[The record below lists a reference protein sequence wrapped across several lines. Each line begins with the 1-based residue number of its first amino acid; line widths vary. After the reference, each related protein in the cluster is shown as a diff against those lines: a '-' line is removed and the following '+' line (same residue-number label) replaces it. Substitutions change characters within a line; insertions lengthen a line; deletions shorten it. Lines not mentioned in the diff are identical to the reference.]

1 MAQEMEGAG
10 RWPTSRRGGARVH
23 PAVRKGRKTRSNP
36 APGPAF
42 RVRPEDVSL
51 PIRLAS
57 RGGNAYCVRRREA
70 APSRPRA
77 DFASL
82 RRVPLTQPTSPPPN
96 RRGLGVLAPT
106 LSVVETWGFGFS
118 VLLFWVVVAPAVHVE
133 VGPSALAAWIPAT
146 LAGIVITLQVRRLA
160 LARTDAAGG
169 SPVYVAGLWSD
180 RPWVARWTGWAYF
193 HSWAIVPPVLAW
205 VLADVATDTL
215 AMAGVSVP
223 PLAIQLVVL
232 GAVYGL
238 AFTGIRA
245 LSIVHLAFLVPSLGL
260 VALFGVQGFAL
271 FLLPVGSGV
280 ALAAPEAS
288 LTFPGWLPWLATYF
302 AVAYTTYGIETAA
315 AFTADSPS
323 PRRTLR
329 ALPVAAA
336 LALPIMVGGSW
347 LLHRASGLPP
357 GAHAM
362 NAPSETALLEEVAG
376 LLWGAATPALVTF
389 MVASCCLLACASSV
403 AITPR
408 VGWQLARDGVFPPLL
423 GRLNG
428 AGVPRVALGAAAVLA
443 LLHAGLGPGEMLL
456 VGGASWVGFW
466 ALMHLGLWR
475 RRGDDAVLWPHLA
488 LLLGLLELAVLGVGG
503 WMAGGG
509 YVLAGLLVPTA
520 LVALDPLARRL
531 PDRWNHPPFRP
542 LGPGRRMGR
551 EALEVGLL
559 LGLVLLTLSVGW
571 LMARQVG
578 DAPREVLVRVY
589 VITTVVMAFL
599 GVAWGGWT
607 TLRRLAQ
614 VEAARARS
622 EDILATAS
630 DPVLL
635 VDLDGRILS
644 VNPAGRSLL
653 ETGEGPLE
661 GRRLRTLLPSL
672 PEDPAA
678 WGSWSE
684 HEVRLGRR
692 SRTLEVAARRRAG
705 PGPEEYTVTLRDLTE
720 REAGRRALE
729 ESEERVKLALGAA
742 RAGIWDLDLRTGFA
756 VTTRQWNLLVD
767 LPPESPGL
775 TFDDWERFL
784 HPDDRVETLR
794 AFEDHLAGGAPIYEA
809 EHRIRLEGMQGT
821 GEWRWVLSRGRVVE
835 RDPEG
840 TPLRVLG
847 VSSDL
852 SERKSLEVELLHARK
867 LEAVGQLAGGI
878 AHDFNNALTAILGTA
893 ELLLESMKDPDPETR
908 RDVETIR
915 TSAEHAAGIT
925 RQLLAFSRRQQLRP
939 QVVDVREALERIA
952 LLLGAFLEEHIALSV
967 HVRGEEP
974 LHCWTDPAQLEQALM
989 NLAINARDAL
999 EAGGALRLEAASGTR
1014 PPPTSPAASGGPQPL
1029 PTPARDSVVLTVA
1042 DTGTGIDP
1050 AARDRIFEP
1059 FFTTK
1064 PSGKGT
1070 GLGLAMVYGFVTQ
1083 SGGTVE
1089 VESEVGAG
1097 TTFRIH
1103 LPRLGGSVPP
1113 GEDGPTRG
1121 GPPLAVGDPEGG
1133 LEEAFG
1139 GGTGRPEVSLAG
1151 STGGWRGS
1159 GTVLLA
1165 EDEPGVRGLVSRTL
1179 IRAGLQ
1185 VLEAEDGAG
1194 ALALAREN
1202 RGRIDLLITDMVMPR
1217 MGGAE
1222 LARRIQHLQPGLPV
1236 LFMSG
1241 YPSRPSAHF
1250 QGSVHPPFL
1259 QKPFRPR
1266 TLIEEVR
1273 RILEGGDDAPD
1284 AGGQSPPPAPGGSG
1298 GGRSVSE

>member
-1 MAQEMEGAG
+1 M
-10 RWPTSRRGGARVH
+10 
-23 PAVRKGRKTRSNP
+23 
-36 APGPAF
+36 
-42 RVRPEDVSL
+42 
-51 PIRLAS
+51 
-57 RGGNAYCVRRREA
+57 
-70 APSRPRA
+70 SRPT
-77 DFASL
+77 
-82 RRVPLTQPTSPPPN
+82 PPSPMRP
-96 RRGLGVLAPT
+96 GLGLLAPT
-106 LSVVETWGFGFS
+106 LSVTETWAFGFS
-118 VLLFWVVVAPAVHVE
+118 VLLFWVVVAPAVHME
-133 VGPSALAAWIPAT
+133 VGPGALAAWIPAT
-146 LAGIVITLQVRRLA
+146 LAGVVITLQIRRLA
-160 LARTDAAGG
+160 LARTGAAGG

-180 RPWVARWTGWAYF
+180 QPLVARWAGWAYF

-205 VLADVATDTL
+205 ILADLATDSL
-215 AMAGVSVP
+215 AMAGVTFP
-223 PLAIQLVVL
+223 PLAIQLVIL

-245 LSIVHLAFLVPSLGL
+245 LSIVHLAFLIPSLGIL
-260 VALFGVQGFAL
+260 ALFGVQGLAH
-271 FLLPVGSGV
+271 FLLPLEGG
-280 ALAAPEAS
+280 APLAAPEVS
-288 LTFPGWLPWLATYF
+288 VGFPGWLPWLATYF
-302 AVAYTTYGIETAA
+302 VVAYTTYGIETAA
-315 AFTADSPS
+315 VFTADSPS

-336 LALPIMVGGSW
+336 LSLPIMIGGSW
-347 LLHRASGLPP
+347 LLHRASALPP
-357 GAHAM
+357 GAFAS
-362 NAPSETALLEEVAG
+362 NAPSETALLEGVAG

-443 LLHAGLGPGEMLL
+443 LLHAGLGPAEMLL

-475 RRGDDAVLWPHLA
+475 RRGDDAVLWPRVA
-488 LLLGLLELAVLGVGG
+488 LFLGLFELAVLGIGG

-542 LGPGRRMGR
+542 LGPRRRVGR

-559 LGLVLLTLSVGW
+559 LGLVLLTLTVGW

-578 DAPREVLVRVY
+578 DAPREVLVRIY
-589 VITTVVMAFL
+589 VITTVIMAFL

-661 GRRLRTLLPSL
+661 GRRLRNLLPSL
-672 PEDPAA
+672 PEDPAS
-678 WGSWSE
+678 WGGWSE

-692 SRTLEVAARRRAG
+692 TRTLEVVARRRAG

-720 REAGRRALE
+720 REAARRALE
-729 ESEERVKLALGAA
+729 ESEERVELALGAA
-742 RAGIWDLDLRTGFA
+742 RAGIWDLDLQTGFA
-756 VTTRQWNLLVD
+756 VTTRQWNVLVN
-767 LPPESPGL
+767 LPPETPGI
-775 TFDDWERFL
+775 TYDDWERFL
-784 HPDDRVETLR
+784 HPDDRIETLR
-794 AFEDHLAGGAPIYEA
+794 AFEDHLAGRTPFYEA
-809 EHRIRLEGMQGT
+809 EHRIRLDGVEGT
-821 GEWRWVLSRGRVVE
+821 GEWRWVLSRGRAVE
-835 RDPEG
+835 RDPDG
-840 TPLRVLG
+840 TPRRILG
-847 VSSDL
+847 VASDL
-852 SERKSLEVELLHARK
+852 SDRKSLEVELLHARK
-867 LEAVGQLAGGI
+867 MEAVGQLAGGI

-893 ELLLESMKDPDPETR
+893 ELLLDALDQADPETR

-939 QVVDVREALERIA
+939 QVVDVRETLQRVAR
-952 LLLGAFLEEHIALSV
+952 LLGAFLGEHIVLSV
-967 HVRGEEP
+967 EVEGEVS
-974 LHCWTDPAQLEQALM
+974 LQCWTDPAQLEQALM
-989 NLAINARDAL
+989 NLAINARDAMPS
-999 EAGGALRLEAASGTR
+999 GGRLHLKAAHG
-1014 PPPTSPAASGGPQPL
+1014 PPPPSSRPLPSPSSPSSPAPGAPPGTASHPSGS
-1029 PTPARDSVVLTVA
+1029 PTEGVIITVT
-1042 DTGTGIDP
+1042 DTGTGIDAP
-1050 AARDRIFEP
+1050 TLERIFEP
-1059 FFTTK
+1059 FFTSK
-1064 PSGKGT
+1064 PAGKGT

-1083 SGGTVE
+1083 SGGSVE
-1089 VESEVGAG
+1089 VESEVGSG

-1103 LPRLGGSVPP
+1103 LPRLGSARSRKASEEVQGGARGSAGEMSRTGSGPDLPPKRAGAELPSGGGEGGEVRGP
-1113 GEDGPTRG
+1113 GEWT
-1121 GPPLAVGDPEGG
+1121 A
-1133 LEEAFG
+1133 
-1139 GGTGRPEVSLAG
+1139 
-1151 STGGWRGS
+1151 S
-1159 GTVLLA
+1159 GTVLVA

-1179 IRAGLQ
+1179 ALAGLQ

-1194 ALALAREN
+1194 ALALAREH
-1202 RGRIDLLITDMVMPR
+1202 RERIDLLVTDMVMPR
-1217 MGGAE
+1217 MGGSE
-1222 LARRIQHLQPGLPV
+1222 LARRVDELRPGLPV

-1250 QGSVHPPFL
+1250 QGGEHPPFL
-1259 QKPFRPR
+1259 QKPFRPQELLR
-1266 TLIEEVR
+1266 EVQ
-1273 RILEGGDDAPD
+1273 RILEAGKENAADPETGQEGD
-1284 AGGQSPPPAPGGSG
+1284 AG
-1298 GGRSVSE
+1298 